1 MKYHTTKT
9 KFLWCGIQYGS
20 YCTVKL
26 DSSMS
31 HSYNTRALLQFKEKI
46 FDMTSNTS
54 EATSI
59 KPLQDRVVV
68 RRLTEDEAGT
78 KSASGIIVPDTVSK
92 EKPEQGIIVAVGD
105 GKWDED
111 GEKRIPMDVKV
122 GDRIIFSKYGFDE
135 VKIAGE
141 ELYIV
146 SASSIL
152 GIVS

>member
-1 MKYHTTKT
+1 
-9 KFLWCGIQYGS
+9 
-20 YCTVKL
+20 
-26 DSSMS
+26 MS
-31 HSYNTRALLQFKEKI
+31 
-46 FDMTSNTS
+46 SNT
-54 EATSI
+54 I

-68 RRLTEDEAGT
+68 RRLSDEEAGT

-92 EKPEQGIIVAVGD
+92 EKPEQGIVVAVGE

-146 SASSIL
+146 SASSVL
-152 GIVS
+152 GIII

>member
-1 MKYHTTKT
+1 
-9 KFLWCGIQYGS
+9 
-20 YCTVKL
+20 
-26 DSSMS
+26 MS
-31 HSYNTRALLQFKEKI
+31 
-46 FDMTSNTS
+46 SNT
-54 EATSI
+54 I

-68 RRLTEDEAGT
+68 RRLTDEEAGT

-92 EKPEQGIIVAVGD
+92 EKPEQGIVVAVGE

-141 ELYIV
+141 EFYIV

-152 GIVS
+152 GIIV

>member
-1 MKYHTTKT
+1 
-9 KFLWCGIQYGS
+9 
-20 YCTVKL
+20 
-26 DSSMS
+26 MS
-31 HSYNTRALLQFKEKI
+31 
-46 FDMTSNTS
+46 SNT
-54 EATSI
+54 I

-68 RRLTEDEAGT
+68 RRLTDEEAGT

-92 EKPEQGIIVAVGD
+92 EKPEQGIVVAVGE

-111 GEKRIPMDVKV
+111 GEKRIPMDVKI

-146 SASSIL
+146 SASSVL
-152 GIVS
+152 GIIV

>member
-1 MKYHTTKT
+1 
-9 KFLWCGIQYGS
+9 
-20 YCTVKL
+20 
-26 DSSMS
+26 MS
-31 HSYNTRALLQFKEKI
+31 
-46 FDMTSNTS
+46 SNT
-54 EATSI
+54 I
-59 KPLQDRVVV
+59 KPLQDRIVV
-68 RRLTEDEAGT
+68 RRLTDEEAGT

-92 EKPEQGIIVAVGD
+92 EKPEQGIVVAVGE

-146 SASSIL
+146 SASSVL
-152 GIVS
+152 GIIV